1 MFKIQSHIKPPK
13 IRRRWDE
20 PKDAESRAF
29 DAFIDA
35 YKAAHNCKLTRGM
48 FDPESR
54 IQVFHGQTFTEAHS
68 ATRCKALT
76 RQLKFRKE

>member
-20 PKDAESRAF
+20 PKDAEAKAF
-29 DAFIDA
+29 DAFIAA
-35 YKAAHNCKLTRGM
+35 YKIAHNCTLRKGS
-48 FDPESR
+48 FDAQSR
-54 IQVFHGQTFTEAHS
+54 IQVFHGPTFTEAHS

-76 RQLKFRKE
+76 RQLKFRKD